1 MQAHWGIYINHTV
14 LYNATTVQKFISELT
29 EKRNYMN
36 VHKMEYSLPIKTVP
50 KHHLTKYF
58 GNKIMPQSYFS
69 Y

>member
-1 MQAHWGIYINHTV
+1 
-14 LYNATTVQKFISELT
+14 
-29 EKRNYMN
+29 
-36 VHKMEYSLPIKTVP
+36 MEYSLPIKTVP